1 MSKNLISASIVAVLL
16 MAWLGSGA
24 FSERT
29 ETDPSV
35 TGADGQNKT
44 SEPALTNV
52 RVKITTAEPRTRTI
66 VLRGQTETKRTVEV
80 TAEIAGQVVS
90 RPVERGMQVE
100 KGQLL
105 CEIAVDDREVAVAE
119 ARAGY
124 DQARIEHAGSLKLE
138 GQGLLSDVAIATSNA
153 RQEAARAQLQRQ
165 VLNLERTRITAPFD
179 GVIENLHLNSGDYAM
194 PGASC
199 ATLIDLDPMLVV
211 AHVTEEEVE
220 NLETAI
226 GRTRTTMSLLVVMVL
241 AGIMARS
248 ALPIANDPHV
258 DLPLF
263 YVGVAHDGISPEDA
277 ERLLVQPM
285 EVELRK
291 LEGIVELK
299 STAAEGM
306 ATFLVE
312 FDVSQDLDKALSD
325 VREAVDS
332 ARAEMPSTA
341 EEPFVEE
348 LTADGFPMIQINFI
362 GTGAS
367 ERTIYQTALRVR
379 EQIETIPAVLS
390 ADLQGHREEV
400 LEVIIDPDALNA
412 YQISAEELVVILQRN
427 NRLIPAGTMDLGN
440 GRFAVKVPAVVE
452 QAGDVM
458 ELPLRSSLDS
468 VVTLQDVATVR
479 RTFKDRTSFAR
490 YNGQKTIS
498 ISVSK
503 RSDANVID
511 SVERVLAIVEQV
523 RPTLPGGI
531 RMIVSQNQAEFATVQ
546 VSELEGNILTA
557 LALVMVLVVA
567 AMGFRSGLV
576 VGLGIPFSL
585 LFSVTIIYLL
595 GYTFNFMVM
604 FGMLLGLGMLID
616 GGIVVTEYANRLMGE
631 GMDHKRAYAESV
643 KRMFWPVTAST
654 ATTLAA
660 FLPMLFWPGVSGQFM
675 GYLPV
680 TVFTVLIGSL
690 LYALLFG
697 PVLGTL
703 FGKPSMHS
711 AKAAQELHQ
720 LETGD
725 PTQLPTLTG
734 QFARFMTHVV
744 HRPLLT
750 MGIIFS
756 LLYTIFWAYGKYGV
770 GTIFFSDADPQF
782 IQVSVLGRGNFSAQ
796 EVNDLVLDVERQILP
811 IPGIRFVNTQTMLP
825 GNTGG
830 GFISGSSDRIGSIF
844 VELVAESERELGG
857 NTIMRQIRERT
868 EQLSGIKVEVQPLE
882 KGPPVGKP
890 IQIEF
895 TSRDRALL
903 EPAMAQVRAYLD
915 SLPELVDIDDSAA
928 LPSIEW
934 RIEVDRQQAAL
945 YGADV
950 SSAGLAVQLVTTG
963 VKVGEY
969 RPDNAED
976 SVDIRVRYPRAE
988 RGITA
993 MDQLRVSTD
1002 QGMVPLSNFVSM
1014 EPAPGVDS
1022 FKRIDGLPVELI
1034 RANVRAGVMADAM
1047 VKDISVWLEQQSFDP
1062 AINIRF
1068 RGANEE
1074 QSDSMAFVSASFS
1087 LALALMFILLVTQ
1100 FNDFYQSTLILVAV
1114 VMSTAGVLLGLM
1126 FLGKPFSA
1134 LLTGVGVVALAGIV
1148 VNNNIIL
1155 IDTFNHV
1162 RHAHPE
1168 LDVPEIIVRA
1178 TAQRLRPVLLTTVTT
1193 VFGLLPLAAGYSV
1206 DLAARTVTP
1215 EGEMAMF
1222 WAPLSQA
1229 IVFGLSFATLL
1240 TLVATPAMLAL
1251 PHALKSRLAA
1261 FRRALGALFASLEQ
1275 RRRGPAA

>member
-1 MSKNLISASIVAVLL
+1 MNFI
-16 MAWLGSGA
+16 
-24 FSERT
+24 
-29 ETDPSV
+29 
-35 TGADGQNKT
+35 
-44 SEPALTNV
+44 
-52 RVKITTAEPRTRTI
+52 
-66 VLRGQTETKRTVEV
+66 
-80 TAEIAGQVVS
+80 
-90 RPVERGMQVE
+90 
-100 KGQLL
+100 
-105 CEIAVDDREVAVAE
+105 
-119 ARAGY
+119 
-124 DQARIEHAGSLKLE
+124 
-138 GQGLLSDVAIATSNA
+138 
-153 RQEAARAQLQRQ
+153 
-165 VLNLERTRITAPFD
+165 
-179 GVIENLHLNSGDYAM
+179 
-194 PGASC
+194 
-199 ATLIDLDPMLVV
+199 
-211 AHVTEEEVE
+211 
-220 NLETAI
+220 ETAI
-226 GRTRTTMSLLVVMVL
+226 GRTRTTLSLLAVMVL
-241 AGIMARS
+241 AGIMARA

-263 YVGVAHDGISPEDA
+263 YVGVVHEGISPEDA

-285 EVELRK
+285 EIELRK
-291 LEGIVELK
+291 LEGVVELK

-306 ATFLVE
+306 ASFFIE

-332 ARAEMPSTA
+332 ARAEIPATA
-341 EEPFVEE
+341 EEPFVNE
-348 LTADGFPMIQINFI
+348 LNADDFPMLQINFI
-362 GTGAS
+362 GENAG
-367 ERTIYQTALRVR
+367 EREIYQAALALK
-379 EQIETIPAVLS
+379 EQIETVPAVLS

-412 YQISAEELVVILQRN
+412 YRISAEELVAILQRN
-427 NRLIPAGTMDLGN
+427 NRLIPAGTMELEN

-452 QAGDVM
+452 RAEDVLA
-458 ELPLRSSLDS
+458 LPLRSSLDS
-468 VVTLQDVATVR
+468 VVTLQDVASVR
-479 RTFKDRTSFAR
+479 RTFKDRSSFAR

-498 ISVSK
+498 ISVKK

-511 SVERVLAIVEQV
+511 TVEDVLDIVEQA
-523 RPTLPGGI
+523 RATTPGGI
-531 RMIVSQNQAEFATVQ
+531 QMIVSQNQAEFASVQ

-711 AKAAQELHQ
+711 AEAARTQQ
-720 LETGD
+720 VLETGD
-725 PTQLPTLTG
+725 PTALPTLTG
-734 QFARFMTHVV
+734 QFARFMTLVC
-744 HRPLLT
+744 HRPILT
-750 MGIIFS
+750 LGIILS
-756 LLYTIFWAYGKYGV
+756 LLFSIFWAYGKYGV
-770 GTIFFSDADPQF
+770 GTIFFSNADPQF
-782 IQVSVLGRGNFSAQ
+782 IQVSVLGRGNFSAH
-796 EVNDLVLDVERQILP
+796 EVRDLVLEVESEVLQV
-811 IPGIRFVNTQTMLP
+811 PGIRFVNTQTLLP
-825 GNTGG
+825 GTTDG
-830 GFISGSSDRIGSIF
+830 GFMGSSSDRIGSIF
-844 VELVAESERELGG
+844 IELVAESQRQIGG
-857 NTIMRQIRERT
+857 NAVMREIRDRT
-868 EQLSGIKVEVQPLE
+868 EGLAGIKVEVQPLE

-895 TSRDRALL
+895 TSRERSLL
-903 EPAMAQVRAYLD
+903 EPAMARVRAHLD
-915 SLPELVDIDDSAA
+915 TLPELVDIDDSAA

-934 RIEVDRQQAAL
+934 RIEVDRRQAAL

-950 SSAGLAVQLVTTG
+950 SSAGLAVQLVTNG

-969 RPDNAED
+969 RPDDAED
-976 SVDIRVRYPRAE
+976 SVDIRVRYPQAD

-993 MDQLRVSTD
+993 MDELRISTD
-1002 QGMVPLSNFVSM
+1002 QGMVPLSNFASIQ
-1014 EPAPGVDS
+1014 PAPGVDAL
-1022 FKRIDGLPVELI
+1022 KRVDGLPVELI
-1034 RANVRAGVMADAM
+1034 RADVRDGVMADRM
-1047 VKDISVWLEQQSFDP
+1047 VQEIEAWLQQQSFDS
-1062 AINIRF
+1062 ALTIRF

-1074 QSDSMAFVSASFS
+1074 QADSMAFVSAAFT

-1100 FNDFYQSTLILVAV
+1100 FNNFYQSALILLAV
-1114 VMSTAGVLLGLM
+1114 IMSTAGVLLGLLL
-1126 FLGKPFSA
+1126 LGNPFSA

-1162 RHAHPE
+1162 RRQNPE
-1168 LDVPEIIVRA
+1168 LDVRAVIVRA

-1193 VFGLLPLAAGYSV
+1193 VFGLMPLAAGYSV
-1206 DLAARTVTP
+1206 DLTSRTITAQ
-1215 EGEMAMF
+1215 GEMAMF

-1240 TLVATPAMLAL
+1240 TLIATPAMLAL
-1251 PHALKSRLAA
+1251 PHRLRAVFTRVKSRTPSLRRSFKERLA
-1261 FRRALGALFASLEQ
+1261 G
-1275 RRRGPAA
+1275 

>member
-1 MSKNLISASIVAVLL
+1 MSLI
-16 MAWLGSGA
+16 
-24 FSERT
+24 
-29 ETDPSV
+29 
-35 TGADGQNKT
+35 
-44 SEPALTNV
+44 
-52 RVKITTAEPRTRTI
+52 
-66 VLRGQTETKRTVEV
+66 
-80 TAEIAGQVVS
+80 
-90 RPVERGMQVE
+90 
-100 KGQLL
+100 
-105 CEIAVDDREVAVAE
+105 
-119 ARAGY
+119 
-124 DQARIEHAGSLKLE
+124 
-138 GQGLLSDVAIATSNA
+138 
-153 RQEAARAQLQRQ
+153 
-165 VLNLERTRITAPFD
+165 
-179 GVIENLHLNSGDYAM
+179 
-194 PGASC
+194 
-199 ATLIDLDPMLVV
+199 
-211 AHVTEEEVE
+211 
-220 NLETAI
+220 ETAI
-226 GRTRTTMSLLVVMVL
+226 GRTRTTLSLLAVMVL
-241 AGIMARS
+241 AGLMARA

-263 YVGVAHDGISPEDA
+263 YVGVVHEGISPEDA

-285 EVELRK
+285 EIELRK
-291 LEGIVELK
+291 LEGIVELR

-306 ATFLVE
+306 ASFFVE
-312 FDVSQDLDKALSD
+312 FDVSQNLDKALSD
-325 VREAVDS
+325 VRVAVDA
-332 ARAEMPSTA
+332 ARAELPATA

-348 LTADGFPMIQINFI
+348 LNADDFPMLQINFI
-362 GTGAS
+362 GENAS
-367 ERTIYQTALRVR
+367 ERDIYQAALKVR
-379 EQIETIPAVLS
+379 EQIETVPAVLG

-412 YQISAEELVVILQRN
+412 YRISAEELVVILQRN
-427 NRLIPAGTMDLGN
+427 NRLIPAGNMNLEN

-452 QAGDVM
+452 RADDVLT
-458 ELPLRSSLDS
+458 LPLRSSNDS
-468 VVTLQDVATVR
+468 VVTLQDVAEVR
-479 RTFKDRTSFAR
+479 RTFKDRSSFAR
-490 YNGQKTIS
+490 YNGRETIS
-498 ISVSK
+498 ISVTK
-503 RSDANVID
+503 RSDANVIATVD
-511 SVERVLAIVEQV
+511 AVLDIVEHSRSQ
-523 RPTLPGGI
+523 LPGGI
-531 RMIVSQNQAEFATVQ
+531 QMIVSQNQAEFASLQ
-546 VSELEGNILTA
+546 VRELEGNIMTA

-585 LFSVTIIYLL
+585 LFSVTVIYLL

-616 GGIVVTEYANRLMGE
+616 GGIVVTEYANRMMGE

-680 TVFTVLIGSL
+680 TVFTVLVGSL

-711 AKAAQELHQ
+711 ADVARKEHV

-725 PTQLPTLTG
+725 PTELPSLTG
-734 QFARFMTHVV
+734 RFARFIARVC

-750 MGIIFS
+750 LGIIFS
-756 LLYTIFWAYGKYGV
+756 LLFTVFWAYGKYGV

-782 IQVSVLGRGNFSAQ
+782 IQISVLGRGNFSAS
-796 EVNDLVLDVERQILP
+796 EVNELVLEVESEVLQV
-811 IPGIRFVNTQTMLP
+811 PGIRFVNTQTLLP
-825 GNTGG
+825 GTAGG
-830 GFISGSSDRIGSIF
+830 GFMGSSSDRIGSIF
-844 VELVAESERELGG
+844 VELVAESQRELGG
-857 NTIMRQIRERT
+857 NAIMREIRNRT
-868 EQLSGIKVEVQPLE
+868 DGMAGINVEVRPLE
-882 KGPPVGKP
+882 KGPPDGKP

-895 TSRDRALL
+895 TSRERSLL

-915 SLPELVDIDDSAA
+915 TLPELVDIDDSAA

-950 SSAGLAVQLVTTG
+950 SSAGLAVQLVTNG

-969 RPDNAED
+969 RPDDAED

-993 MDQLRVSTD
+993 MDELRISTD
-1002 QGMVPLSNFVSM
+1002 QGMIPLSNFVTM
-1014 EPAPGVDS
+1014 RPAPGVDS
-1022 FKRIDGLPVELI
+1022 LKRIDGLPVELI
-1034 RANVRAGVMADAM
+1034 RADVRDGVMADRM
-1047 VKDISVWLEQQSFDP
+1047 VQEIDTWLKQQDFDP

-1074 QSDSMAFVSASFS
+1074 QADSMAFVSAAFT

-1100 FNDFYQSTLILVAV
+1100 FNNFYQSALILLAV
-1114 VMSTAGVLLGLM
+1114 IMSTAGVLLGLLL
-1126 FLGKPFSA
+1126 LGKPFSA

-1162 RHAHPE
+1162 RRENPG
-1168 LDVPEIIVRA
+1168 LDVRAVIVRA

-1193 VFGLLPLAAGYSV
+1193 VFGLLPLAAGFSV
-1206 DLAARTVTP
+1206 DLASRTIVA
-1215 EGEMAMF
+1215 EGEMAIF

-1229 IVFGLSFATLL
+1229 IVFGLTFATLL
-1240 TLVATPAMLAL
+1240 TLIATPAMLAL
-1251 PHALKSRLAA
+1251 PHALRS
-1261 FRRALGALFASLEQ
+1261 ALTNIRSWDGFLPRHAH
-1275 RRRGPAA
+1275 GK